1 MIRSG
6 FSPNSKDSCNEA
18 AAPRLVVEVGQVP
31 DLPSGHEPRPPRAI
45 NTGGTPMKSRH
56 LAYWLCQAA
65 GWGSYTVFGM
75 WMTAQSTGLTAGLV
89 VNWAI
94 FFGVIV
100 LLTHLLRDQIR
111 KHQWLSMP
119 RWKSGP
125 RLLAASILVGLCS
138 ALQVIGLDALTARA
152 LQNVSAVLSVSLG
165 LIGMSIMWTLLYVA
179 ITATRRTA
187 EMHAGLREA
196 QLRALEGQVNPHFLF
211 NSLNTIRGMI
221 VEDPAIAQDMVTRL
235 ANILRYNLEGEKSST
250 VPLEREIEIVADY
263 LAIESI
269 RFDDRLTVRMEI
281 QPSAAQAQV
290 PSMLIQ
296 TLVENAVKHGI
307 GARTDGGEI
316 VIRAGI
322 RNGAL
327 ALEIV
332 NSGQLSPPN
341 GQSTQIG
348 LSNARQR
355 LRLLY
360 GEQATLRLENRD
372 ASTVAA
378 MVSIP
383 A

>member
-1 MIRSG
+1 
-6 FSPNSKDSCNEA
+6 
-18 AAPRLVVEVGQVP
+18 
-31 DLPSGHEPRPPRAI
+31 
-45 NTGGTPMKSRH
+45 
-56 LAYWLCQAA
+56 
-65 GWGSYTVFGM
+65 
-75 WMTAQSTGLTAGLV
+75 
-89 VNWAI
+89 
-94 FFGVIV
+94 
-100 LLTHLLRDQIR
+100 
-111 KHQWLSMP
+111 
-119 RWKSGP
+119 
-125 RLLAASILVGLCS
+125 
-138 ALQVIGLDALTARA
+138 
-152 LQNVSAVLSVSLG
+152 
-165 LIGMSIMWTLLYVA
+165 
-179 ITATRRTA
+179 
-187 EMHAGLREA
+187 
-196 QLRALEGQVNPHFLF
+196 
-211 NSLNTIRGMI
+211 
-221 VEDPAIAQDMVTRL
+221 
-235 ANILRYNLEGEKSST
+235 
-250 VPLEREIEIVADY
+250 
-263 LAIESI
+263 
-269 RFDDRLTVRMEI
+269 
-281 QPSAAQAQV
+281 
-290 PSMLIQ
+290 MLIQ